1 MGRHGHVPMLC
12 PCLPIG
18 HGHVPMPGHGHV
30 PMLFLKK
37 AWALFEAWARD
48 GQGMG
53 TDGHFF

>member
-1 MGRHGHVPMLC
+1 MGTC
-12 PCLPIG
+12 PCYLI
-18 HGHVPMPGHGHV
+18 GHGHV

-53 TDGHFF
+53 TDGHFL